1 MVVPMVG
8 LGRFLGSLFL
18 FVAVATGVAQ
28 AEQFVGGDA
37 GSAVYVAWTAD
48 EAGHLQGQVQLVALD
63 PQNRARTRATQ
74 ASFSGNRR
82 GADVSLAFP
91 LLGAFGG
98 STWTGRVGRGVLTL
112 DILGSDGAP
121 HELTLVAGSF
131 QDFQRRVASL
141 RGRAGAAEVT
151 QSLAAQVRD
160 VARQL
165 QTESNAIASA
175 DAYLRKAFPTPPRA
189 DDEPSTIAAKYA
201 SAWAKMQ
208 ADWSRE
214 QQAAQVS
221 PMTCYQKSQVSY
233 IASNVSYDRSQVSYL
248 DSTFRYFADEA
259 QRNVDAALNGPAAIR
274 NLLSVFYRR
283 ANAYSR
289 NTGSVIGDPK
299 GLQAQ
304 AERAAA
310 YARSVAVPRLQK
322 GHAMV
327 QDYGRRAEDLREQAA
342 RFPDTVQCSG

>member
-1 MVVPMVG
+1 MAG
-8 LGRFLGSLFL
+8 LGRFLGLLFL
-18 FVAVATGVAQ
+18 FVAAATGVAR

-37 GSAVYVAWTAD
+37 RSAVYLAWTAD
-48 EAGHLQGQVQLVALD
+48 ESGHLQGQVQLVALD
-63 PQNRARTRATQ
+63 PQNAARTRATQ

-91 LLGAFGG
+91 ILGAFGG
-98 STWTGRVGRGVLTL
+98 STWTGRIGRGVLTL
-112 DILGSDGAP
+112 DVLGSDGTP
-121 HELTLVAGSF
+121 HEMTLVAGSF

-160 VARQL
+160 GARQL
-165 QTESNAIASA
+165 QSESNAIAST
-175 DAYLRKAFPTPPRA
+175 DAYLRRAFPTPPRA
-189 DDEPSTIAAKYA
+189 DDEPSSIAAKYA
-201 SAWAKMQ
+201 SAWEKMQ
-208 ADWSRE
+208 SDWSRE

-248 DSTFRYFADEA
+248 DSTFRYFANEA
-259 QRNVDAALNGPAAIR
+259 QRNIDVALNGPSAMR
-274 NLLSVFYRR
+274 NLLSVFARR

-289 NTGSVIGDPK
+289 NTGSPIGDSK
-299 GLQAQ
+299 DLQLQAD
-304 AERAAA
+304 RAAA
-310 YARSVAVPRLQK
+310 YARFVAMPRLQK
-322 GHAMV
+322 AHALV
-327 QDYGRRAEDLREQAA
+327 LDYGRHAEDLKQQAA